1 MKETIKKLT
10 LVFGFI
16 PAFIMGLICIIFFTN
31 GFYYLPMIFIT
42 AIFTLIP
49 LCLQH
54 EKTKKFGFV
63 LIVLLSFIFFGYA
76 SIPSQAIP
84 NTTAFLG
91 IFFLIYYLIYYY
103 ILKVW

>member
-31 GFYYLPMIFIT
+31 KFYYLPLIFIT
-42 AIFTLIP
+42 IIFIHIP

-54 EKTKKFGFV
+54 AKMKKIGFIL
-63 LIVLLSFIFFGYA
+63 LILLSLVYFGYA
-76 SIPSQAIP
+76 LIPSQSTP

-91 IFFLIYYLIYYY
+91 IFFLIYFLIYYY
-103 ILKVW
+103 ILKIW